1 MRARMWQLSLYLFIV
16 GFILNMLGIVSHVVV
31 SSFAKRWFG
40 GILPPAFTTD
50 WFTYAWKNFDLGQVL
65 GVTFLIVVVVVVLAL
80 AIGFPAAY
88 ILARRNFRFKSAILL
103 LYFLPLVIPQ
113 MTYGIPLATT
123 LYRYG
128 VGGSVLG
135 VILAV
140 LVPMVPLAVFI
151 LMPFF
156 EQISL
161 NLEWSGSMLGASR
174 AQIFRKILLPLMVPG
189 ILTAGVLI
197 LVNTISNFELAFL
210 LGGGGSQTL
219 VVALFY
225 NMFAGGVRPVYSID
239 AMAVIYM
246 VMVMALLLVALR
258 FVRPTQMV
266 FKLDR

>member
-1 MRARMWQLSLYLFIV
+1 M
-16 GFILNMLGIVSHVVV
+16 VV

-40 GILPPAFTTD
+40 SAATAFTTA
-50 WFTYAWKNFDLGQVL
+50 WFSYAWTNFDLGGARGNV
-65 GVTFLIVVVVVVLAL
+65 FIVVAVVILAL
-80 AIGFPAAY
+80 AISF
-88 ILARRNFRFKSAILL
+88 RRLYPGATQFQFKSAILL
-103 LYFLPLVIPQ
+103 LCFPAGVPQ

-156 EQISL
+156 EQISV
-161 NLEWSGSMLGASR
+161 NLEWSAQVLGASR
-174 AQIFRKILLPLMVPG
+174 AQIFRRILLPLMVPG
-189 ILTAGVLI
+189 ILTAGLLI

-219 VVALFY
+219 VVAMFY

-239 AMAVIYM
+239 AMAV
-246 VMVMALLLVALR
+246 R
-258 FVRPTQMV
+258 R
-266 FKLDR
+266 